1 MNDVR
6 IYDKDM
12 KLKTTILAK
21 DLTKR
26 YWDQFNVNF
35 VLSGPIKNKD
45 RARLEKEFREKYGIK
60 ARTKLFTAY
69 PEKPEKEE

>member
-12 KLKTTILAK
+12 KLKTTIPAEALVE
-21 DLTKR
+21 R

-45 RARLEKEFREKYGIK
+45 RARLEKEFRDKYGIK
-60 ARTKLFTAY
+60 ARTQRFKAH